1 MNTSNLGL
9 MLITVLLCACA
20 KQDEVAATSK
30 SVAVAPTTAEATKPP
45 ISTTQKTYDGPFGL
59 SMGIPLTELV
69 GTMGFKGSEDPFF
82 YEGNPPKPVD
92 GLNSYFAIAT
102 KKQGVCKI
110 GASIDVT
117 VVNATGD
124 QIKAEADKVAELLE
138 LKYGKYTKKHDYAGQ
153 EVYKRN
159 PQFWMMALK
168 EEAVVYGYFWNSTA
182 NLPNNIKSIGV
193 TSNATSLSSGYISI
207 QYEFNNF
214 KDCQSEFKSKKSSN
228 L

>member
-1 MNTSNLGL
+1 MKISSLGL
-9 MLITVLLCACA
+9 MLITVLLFACS

-30 SVAVAPTTAEATKPP
+30 SVTAAPTTAEATKQP
-45 ISTTQKTYDGPFGL
+45 ISTAQKTYDGPFGL
-59 SMGIPLTELV
+59 SMGIPLKELV

-82 YEGNPPKPVD
+82 YEGTPPKPVD
-92 GLNSYFAIAT
+92 GMSTYFAIAT
-102 KKQGVCKI
+102 EKQGICKI
-110 GASIDVT
+110 GAWIDVP

-124 QIKAEADKVAELLE
+124 QIKSEANKVAELLE
-138 LKYGKYTKKHDYAGQ
+138 LKYGKYSKKHDYAGQ

-168 EEAVVYGYFWNSTA
+168 EEAVVYAYIWNSTT

-193 TSNATSLSSGYISI
+193 TSNATSINSGYISV